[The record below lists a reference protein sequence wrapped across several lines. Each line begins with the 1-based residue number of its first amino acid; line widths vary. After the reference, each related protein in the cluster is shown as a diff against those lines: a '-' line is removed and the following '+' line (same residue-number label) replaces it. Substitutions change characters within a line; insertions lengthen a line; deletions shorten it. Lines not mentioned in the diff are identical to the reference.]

1 MANAVS
7 QLETFE
13 NDFAEADAHNSRLGV
28 VEGSLSLPKTN
39 IGKVLRRAQSD
50 SNTVGTAKNA

>member
-13 NDFAEADAHNSRLGV
+13 NDFAEAVARNSRLG
-28 VEGSLSLPKTN
+28 EGSLSLPNTN
-39 IGKVLRRAQSD
+39 IGKVLRRALRE
-50 SNTVGTAKNA
+50 SNTVGIAKNA